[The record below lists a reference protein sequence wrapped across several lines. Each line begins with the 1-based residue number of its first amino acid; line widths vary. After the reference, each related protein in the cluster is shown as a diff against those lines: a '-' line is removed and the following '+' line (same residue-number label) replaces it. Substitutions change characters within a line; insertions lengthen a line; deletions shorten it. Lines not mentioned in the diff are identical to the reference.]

1 MVVAHILTTTINAL
15 ENGLQQVIT
24 KQSVI
29 QKKATKYGHKYVI
42 FNSSNFTINGHRFK

>member
-15 ENGLQQVIT
+15 ENGLQQVIA

-29 QKKATKYGHKYVI
+29 QKKKPRNTVI
-42 FNSSNFTINGHRFK
+42 NMYNSSNFTINGLRFKE